1 MNQLDWRWKIG
12 EVIERLRTRYEFIG
26 RKTGAPFLALV
37 YPPAVE
43 MTALKEWRTQAAAL
57 RPDID
62 VRTVD
67 VLQVTQT
74 VLADLGAE
82 AVVDALR
89 DPMPGADP
97 QSELGQLWVDAV
109 AAALQRVAQQRG
121 AGKPVFCLE
130 RLAALHPA
138 AGPRD
143 LMRSLWDDSASVVAS
158 AAATADV
165 CDAPIVVLIPGS
177 LRGMRTYA
185 FLDQKSEFMYRGD
198 LL

>member
-12 EVIERLRTRYEFIG
+12 EAIERLRTRYEFIG

-43 MTALKEWRTQAAAL
+43 MTALKEWHTQTAAL
-57 RPDID
+57 RPEMD
-62 VRTVD
+62 VQTVD
-67 VLQVTQT
+67 VLQVTQA

-97 QSELGQLWVDAV
+97 QSELGQLWVDAA
-109 AAALQRVAQQRG
+109 AAALRNAAQRSYT
-121 AGKPVFCLE
+121 GKPVFCLE
-130 RLAALHPA
+130 RLAALYPA

-143 LMRSLWDDSASVVAS
+143 LMRFLWDN
-158 AAATADV
+158 AALA
-165 CDAPIVVLIPGS
+165 CDAPIVILIPGS

>member
-12 EVIERLRTRYEFIG
+12 EVVERLRTRYEFIG
-26 RKTGAPFLALV
+26 RKTGAPFLAMV
-37 YPPAVE
+37 YPPGAEVS
-43 MTALKEWRTQAAAL
+43 ALKEWRTQAAAL

-74 VLADLGAE
+74 VLADIGAE
-82 AVVDALR
+82 AVVDAL
-89 DPMPGADP
+89 DNPMPGADP

-109 AAALQRVAQQRG
+109 AAALQRAAQQPG
-121 AGKPVFCLE
+121 AGRPVFCLE
-130 RLAALHPA
+130 HLAALHPA

-143 LMRSLWDDSASVVAS
+143 LMRSLWDDAAS
-158 AAATADV
+158 AASV
-165 CDAPIVVLIPGS
+165 CDAPIVILIPGS